1 MTTQNVLGAAVIG
14 CVVLAGWTIYNN
26 IFAASVY
33 PTVGSSGYDEPVV
46 KRAPKVALREA
57 GEAIRE
63 TFALLPD
70 RLQVAAPISRE
81 MFNERFAAAATQGV
95 DSNAASA
102 APATKVAEAKE
113 AGEADRRRQGRGS
126 PEEPGQ
132 GRREDRGRR
141 EVQACRRTGAA
152 CLGRSG
158 RDRAGA

>member
-1 MTTQNVLGAAVIG
+1 MTTQNVLGAAVVG

-46 KRAPKVALREA
+46 KRTPKVALREA

-95 DSNAASA
+95 EFQRGQRCARDEGCRSH
-102 APATKVAEAKE
+102 AEA
-113 AGEADRRRQGRGS
+113 DHRREGRGS
-126 PEEPGQ
+126 AEAAQPGQ
-132 GRREDRGRR
+132 GG
-141 EVQACRRTGAA
+141 
-152 CLGRSG
+152 
-158 RDRAGA
+158 